1 MTKFISTFE
10 NDDEVTDELYLIR
23 MRYWRNAELASTD
36 WTQLSD
42 APVDKEAWATY
53 RQGLRDLPSSNADVR
68 KIVLPKKP
76 A

>member
-1 MTKFISTFE
+1 MSQFIYETDI
-10 NDDEVTDELYLIR
+10 NDVSDNDLLERIR
-23 MRYWRNAELASTD
+23 LWRNAELIRTD